1 MHNRYIKYIF
11 NTLTL
16 AALMLIPFNK
26 SAGSNWYTH
35 QDTLLVKQDSI
46 PLLKTDSLTV
56 ASDSTTFNKDSIERA
71 GTLELPVFSQA
82 RDSIVEDWDGK
93 KMIYY
98 YGDVSVKYKDIS
110 ISSEYM
116 AYDVDSKTVFAKGL
130 KDTSGNIIG
139 SPVMTQGNSSYEME
153 SVYYNF
159 ESQKAKIRN
168 MTLKAD
174 NKIELDPEDK
184 LIFNL
189 TPGFSAANFVL
200 DFKNEEINLSLKFD

>member
-1 MHNRYIKYIF
+1 
-11 NTLTL
+11 
-16 AALMLIPFNK
+16 MLIPFNK
-26 SAGSNWYTH
+26 SAGSNLYTH
-35 QDTLLVKQDSI
+35 QDSLLVKKDSI
-46 PLLKTDSLTV
+46 PQPKTDSLTV
-56 ASDSTTFNKDSIERA
+56 ASDSATFNKDSIERA

-168 MTLKAD
+168 MITQEGEGILHGNYIKKMPD
-174 NKIELDPEDK
+174 NS
-184 LIFNL
+184 FNISKGNIQPV
-189 TPGFSAANFVL
+189 TARSRTSIC
-200 DFKNEEINLSLKFD
+200 K

>member
-26 SAGSNWYTH
+26 SAGSNLYTH
-35 QDTLLVKQDSI
+35 QDSLLVKKDSI
-46 PLLKTDSLTV
+46 PQPKTDSLTV
-56 ASDSTTFNKDSIERA
+56 ASDSATFNKDSIERA

-110 ISSEYM
+110 ISS
-116 AYDVDSKTVFAKGL
+116 
-130 KDTSGNIIG
+130 
-139 SPVMTQGNSSYEME
+139 
-153 SVYYNF
+153 
-159 ESQKAKIRN
+159 
-168 MTLKAD
+168 
-174 NKIELDPEDK
+174 
-184 LIFNL
+184 
-189 TPGFSAANFVL
+189 
-200 DFKNEEINLSLKFD
+200 